1 MRVARPLSLV
11 RLLSLGFGLGCV
23 TAVAS
28 AQCGPFFANPS
39 VALTLQNIPR
49 DLIAADLN
57 RDRIPDLICTT
68 TSNFESRGI
77 NVMRTSVS
85 GVPEV
90 RQFLPIS
97 GNQPTI
103 KVAVADVNRDG
114 IVDLLATGYTTGSLL
129 VYLGIGDGTFN
140 PSPAAFSTGTSPAAF
155 TVSDLNNDG
164 RPDVVVVNATDST
177 FSVLMGNGDG
187 TFQPRIVTAAGISS
201 PNLLALADMNGD
213 GRLDLIMSGSGAF
226 LTVRLGNGNGTFA
239 SGTVIQ
245 SSFTSLGVSKFVATD
260 VTGDGVPDVLST
272 NTANDRIYLFK
283 GRGNGTLE
291 PDVQINVALTDT
303 RLRVF
308 DVADFNGDGMPD
320 LALLYADPSGV
331 ASFPAVALGD
341 GKGAFA
347 SPIKWPNSDLPGSS
361 FALAIADLNS
371 DTRPDIIYVDG
382 FGKLISTLSSSAG
395 IKLLWGQGNI
405 VYPAGWNV
413 GVSVYAEGTGLSYQ
427 WFKNGEPLVSTGRV
441 WSDGRFLQ
449 FNNLNDS
456 DSGVYQCRISNACS
470 SVMTTSYVHVLPAS
484 NPCSADFN
492 GDGFITFEDFDAFI
506 AAFEQGC

>member
-1 MRVARPLSLV
+1 MRLARPLSLV
-11 RLLSLGFGLGCV
+11 HLLSLGLGLGSL
-23 TAVAS
+23 ASVAA

-57 RDRIPDLICTT
+57 RDGIPDLICTT

-77 NVMRTSVS
+77 NVMRTSAS

-97 GNQPTI
+97 GNPPTI

-114 IVDLLATGYTTGSLL
+114 IVDLLATQYPTGSLL

-140 PSPAAFSTGTSPAAF
+140 PSPAAFATGASPATF

-164 RPDVVVVNATDST
+164 RVDVVLVNTTDST

-201 PNLLALADMNGD
+201 PNLLALADINGD

-226 LTVRLGNGNGTFA
+226 FTVRLGNGNGTFA

-260 VTGDGVPDVLST
+260 VTGDGVPDVLFT
-272 NTANDRIYLFK
+272 NTSNDRIYLFK

-291 PDVQINVALTDT
+291 PDVQVNVALADT

-308 DVADFNGDGMPD
+308 DVADFDGDGMPD
-320 LALLYADPSGV
+320 LALLYADPPGT
-331 ASFPAVALGD
+331 ASFPAIALGD

-347 SPIKWPNSDLPGSS
+347 SPMKWPDSDLPGSS
-361 FALAIADLNS
+361 FALAVADLNS

-382 FGKLISTLSSSAG
+382 FGKLISTLSNSAG
-395 IKLLWGQGNI
+395 IKLFWGQGNV

-413 GVSVYAEGTGLSYQ
+413 GISVYAEGSGLKYE
-427 WFKNGEPLVSTGRV
+427 WFKNGQPLLSTGRV

-449 FNNLNDS
+449 FNNLDAS
-456 DSGVYQCRISNACS
+456 DSGMYECRISNACTS
-470 SVMTTSYVHVLPAS
+470 ITTKSYVHVLAPAD
-484 NPCSADFN
+484 PCPADFN
-492 GDGFITFEDFDAFI
+492 DDGFINFEDFDAFV